1 MTDVQKADII
11 RLRSEGQSFGKI
23 AAVLELSVNT
33 VKSFCSRNK
42 DSRLCY
48 CCGTPIIQPP
58 HTRQKKFC
66 SNRCRMKWWYAHKD
80 DVIIGSIAAVS
91 AICSPD
97 SEVSSVNFQNE
108 MMYQATMS
116 IARKML
122 RDGLISEDEYRQI
135 DTMFIE
141 KYQPKIGVL
150 FVDLQPEQR

>member
-23 AAVLELSVNT
+23 AAALELSVNT

-42 DSRLCY
+42 YSRLCY

-80 DVIIGSIAAVS
+80 DVNRR
-91 AICSPD
+91 AIYDFTCACCGQQFQAYGNDHRKYCSRAC
-97 SEVSSVNFQNE
+97 
-108 MMYQATMS
+108 Y
-116 IARKML
+116 IKARF
-122 RDGLISEDEYRQI
+122 G
-135 DTMFIE
+135 
-141 KYQPKIGVL
+141 G
-150 FVDLQPEQR
+150 EQRELSE

>member
-23 AAVLELSVNT
+23 AAALELSVNT

-80 DVIIGSIAAVS
+80 DVNRRAIYDFTCACCGQQFQAYGNDHRKYCSRACYIKARFAA
-91 AICSPD
+91 
-97 SEVSSVNFQNE
+97 
-108 MMYQATMS
+108 
-116 IARKML
+116 
-122 RDGLISEDEYRQI
+122 
-135 DTMFIE
+135 
-141 KYQPKIGVL
+141 
-150 FVDLQPEQR
+150 